1 MGNKAAELQLQ
12 MRQNVE
18 ELHIFARELEN
29 WEADIKRKDEEL
41 RTGVVQEVQVCPRL
55 QTARE
60 ALGEL
65 KSVQVSAA
73 SCLCCRKHSL
83 Q

>member
-18 ELHIFARELEN
+18 ELHSFVRELEN

-41 RTGVVQEVQVCPRL
+41 RTGVVQEVQVCLPL

-60 ALGEL
+60 VLGEL

-73 SCLCCRKHSL
+73 SCLCCRKNSL